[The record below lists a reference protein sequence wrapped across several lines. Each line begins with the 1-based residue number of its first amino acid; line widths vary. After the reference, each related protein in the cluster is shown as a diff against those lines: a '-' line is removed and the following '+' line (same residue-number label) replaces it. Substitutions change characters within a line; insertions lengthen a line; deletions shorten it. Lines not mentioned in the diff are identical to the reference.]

1 MEIDLHAGDDIRVAV
16 AAESARAGATVAEDA
31 FRTNLDVERKDGK
44 TDVVTAAD
52 RQAQAAI
59 IERIRETF
67 PDARIVGEENG
78 AAGRVPEAGTVWL
91 VDPIDGTNNF
101 VRGNRRWVT
110 SVACLVDGEPVAAA
124 NHLPATGD
132 RYVANP
138 EGVWLNGD
146 RVSVSDRA
154 DTELFA
160 VVPTVWWA
168 LDRRDEY
175 AAAAEAIVTRFG
187 DLRRVGSAQASLS
200 LLASGVFEGVFT
212 NVEAPAW
219 DTVAGAAMVRWAG
232 GTVTDLDGEGWHH
245 DSRGLV
251 ASNGRAHDAV
261 LEAAR
266 DVERRADR

>member
-1 MEIDLHAGDDIRVAV
+1 MEVELHAGDDIRVAV
-16 AAESARAGATVAEDA
+16 AAESARAGATVAENA
-31 FRTNLDVERKDGK
+31 FRTDLDVERKDGK

-59 IERIRETF
+59 VERIRETF

-101 VRGNRRWVT
+101 VRGNRRWAT
-110 SVACLVDGEPVAAA
+110 SVACLVDGDPVAAA
-124 NHLPATGD
+124 NQLPAMGD
-132 RYVANP
+132 HYVASP

-146 RVSVSDRA
+146 RVSVSDRT
-154 DTELFA
+154 DPELFE